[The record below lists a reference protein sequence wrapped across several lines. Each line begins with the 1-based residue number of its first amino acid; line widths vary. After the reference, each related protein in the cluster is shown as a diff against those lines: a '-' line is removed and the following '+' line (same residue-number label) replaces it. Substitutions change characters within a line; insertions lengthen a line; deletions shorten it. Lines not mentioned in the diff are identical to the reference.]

1 MVGLEE
7 EEPPSP
13 GIQ

>member
-1 MVGLEE
+1 LEE

>member
-1 MVGLEE
+1 VGLEE

>member
-7 EEPPSP
+7 EEPSSP